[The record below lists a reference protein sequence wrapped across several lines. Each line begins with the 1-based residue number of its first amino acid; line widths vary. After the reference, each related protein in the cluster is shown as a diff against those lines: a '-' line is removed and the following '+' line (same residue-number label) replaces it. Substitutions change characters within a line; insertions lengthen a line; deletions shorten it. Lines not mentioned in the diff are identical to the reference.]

1 LSDTALVRAE
11 SGAVVR
17 HSDEITDVQRIGNIL
32 AASGYFTD
40 AREMAQAAVKV
51 MAGKELGIPPV
62 AAMMGI
68 NIIKGKVALG
78 GNLIASR
85 VRAHGYEYRHKQF
98 DSKGCILTFWS
109 KPNAQGT
116 RELLGESS
124 FTEDDAKAAGVF
136 TDMYKKYPRNMYFNR
151 AISNGAKWYCPEVT
165 CGMPVYTPEELGAT
179 VDQDGE
185 MVHPEPTQAQVREQ
199 KLEQARAIGIDS
211 KPAPTASVDMK
222 AMLVSFKELK
232 DKFEAMGEIGAYY
245 QILGN
250 HGYEH
255 ANEIRPLAKAREIYR
270 EMLTAYRE
278 LDLQVHAGDEP
289 ESSDLGGDGHEQ

>member
-1 LSDTALVRAE
+1 MSETALARAE
-11 SGAVVR
+11 SGAVAR
-17 HSDEITDVQRIGNIL
+17 HAGDEITDVQRIGNIL

-98 DSKGCILTFWS
+98 DSKGCVLTFWS
-109 KPNAQGT
+109 KVNAQGT

-124 FTEDDAKAAGVF
+124 FTEEDAKAAGVF

-199 KLEQARAIGIDS
+199 KLEQARTVGIDT
-211 KPAPTASVDMK
+211 KPAQQSVDMK
-222 AMLVSFKELK
+222 AMLEHFRELK
-232 DKFEAMGEIGAYY
+232 TKFEAIAASGTYY

-270 EMLTAYRE
+270 EMQAAYRE

-289 ESSDLGGDGHEQ
+289 EVNVPDGDGHEQ